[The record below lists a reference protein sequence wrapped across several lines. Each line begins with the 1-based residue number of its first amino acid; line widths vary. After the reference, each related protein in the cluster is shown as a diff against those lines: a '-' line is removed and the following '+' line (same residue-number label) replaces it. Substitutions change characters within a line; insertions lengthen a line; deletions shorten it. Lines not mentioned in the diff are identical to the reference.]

1 MGRLREER
9 REVELD
15 LQRVSSRWLLERE
28 QKVKVENALK
38 NLKNV
43 EDELDKLA
51 EESTQLDIE
60 IKVNFVSIFNV
71 L

>member
-1 MGRLREER
+1 M
-9 REVELD
+9 ELD